1 MPMPY
6 SHYVLAQA
14 VAQQGNLQ
22 LQNKSDYYVG
32 AFYPDIRYFTGLPR
46 ERYHF
51 PTEQLEPYETDP
63 SVTTAFLLGYEV
75 HLSIDEVWEYPEVK
89 RAYYEAFPKL
99 IRRRMTRG
107 LQALAFELFCLR
119 QPVEV
124 VPLKP
129 IENQL
134 THDLEVNTSANEQAV
149 QSMRRY
155 LEQHD
160 LAAALEMAKAAN
172 LFPEKRLQTVERV
185 VALMSNPLLRA
196 IVNRITAS
204 ASRPIFQ
211 RVVRET
217 LERLEATQRE
227 ARRRS
232 TTPKVSLKTR

>member
-51 PTEQLEPYETDP
+51 PTEQLEPYKSNP
-63 SVTTAFLLGYEV
+63 SVTPDFLLGYEV
-75 HLSIDEVWEYPEVK
+75 HLLIDEIWEYPEVK
-89 RAYYEAFPKL
+89 RAYDEAFPRL
-99 IRRRMTRG
+99 IRKRMTRG
-107 LQALAFELFCLR
+107 LQALAFELFCLS

-124 VPLKP
+124 IPLKP
-129 IENQL
+129 VENQL
-134 THDLEVNTSANEQAV
+134 THDLEVNASANEQAV
-149 QSMRRY
+149 QSMQRY

-172 LFPEKRLQTVERV
+172 LFPEQRLHTVERV
-185 VALMSNPLLRA
+185 VKWMDNPLIRFV
-196 IVNRITAS
+196 VNRITAN

-217 LERLEATQRE
+217 LERLKTTQKEAQRQ
-227 ARRRS
+227 S
-232 TTPKVSLKTR
+232 TTPEVSLKTR